1 MGETQPVSLI
11 VTALASGAAAALKDT
26 ASQALKDL
34 YRDLKSLLRRKL
46 EGNKEAELALER
58 YETKPEVCD
67 YHWKT
72 SSHEP
77 VPAGTRRSRKPPR
90 P

>member
-1 MGETQPVSLI
+1 
-11 VTALASGAAAALKDT
+11 
-26 ASQALKDL
+26 
-34 YRDLKSLLRRKL
+34 
-46 EGNKEAELALER
+46 LALER